1 MQTGPDIHVNLKK
14 KNWYHRIEIEDNKIK
29 IEALF

>member
-1 MQTGPDIHVNLKK
+1 MQTGPNIHVNLK